1 MSRSAC
7 SNSAGQISQRHVR
20 PYDIDRGQ
28 IRVEA
33 TSS

>member
-20 PYDIDRGQ
+20 PYDIDRDQ